1 MVCTQDFLVSYSVLL
16 QVTGISQHIMATA
29 SGLNDYDYQKL
40 STLTKN
46 ESIHLNQLETVG
58 KVPIPPEVM
67 EHFKRIFAK

>member
-1 MVCTQDFLVSYSVLL
+1 ML
-16 QVTGISQHIMATA
+16 QVTGISQHRMATA

-40 STLTKN
+40 STLTRN

-67 EHFKRIFAK
+67 EHFKRNIAQYLH